1 MSILIIFF
9 RLEFLSVSNIYSL
22 TDKTMVHIAA
32 YCPGLIALDIR
43 GCWRIS
49 DNGVKRIAEY
59 CKELKLLNIMDCRD
73 ITEAS
78 LMRLRKRGVRLD
90 RMVDP
95 LTVRLGARRGVIPV
109 EALYDEEPLPIS
121 LRLQV

>member
-1 MSILIIFF
+1 M
-9 RLEFLSVSNIYSL
+9 SNIYSL
-22 TDKTMVHIAA
+22 TDKTLVHLAA

-43 GCWRIS
+43 GCWRVS

-59 CKELKLLNIMDCRD
+59 CKGLKLLNIMDCRD
-73 ITEAS
+73 VTEAS

-90 RMVDP
+90 RPIDP
-95 LTVRLGARRGVIPV
+95 LTMRMTFRQMGARRGVIPV

>member
-1 MSILIIFF
+1 
-9 RLEFLSVSNIYSL
+9 
-22 TDKTMVHIAA
+22 MVHIAA

-43 GCWRIS
+43 GCWRVS

-73 ITEAS
+73 VTEAS

-90 RMVDP
+90 RPVDP
-95 LTVRLGARRGVIPV
+95 LTIRLGARRGVIPV
-109 EALYDEEPLPIS
+109 EALYDDDPLPIS

>member
-1 MSILIIFF
+1 MPILINFF

>member
-22 TDKTMVHIAA
+22 TDKMMVHIAA